1 MCVCVK
7 RAHSQSSKIHP
18 HFYKEWLKK
27 KKEKSRE
34 NMQLKKKEAMLKE
47 KKKKVSHLC
56 FRPTTGHLTSFK
68 DYMDT
73 LQFKKNKQTGRGG

>member
-1 MCVCVK
+1 
-7 RAHSQSSKIHP
+7 
-18 HFYKEWLKK
+18 
-27 KKEKSRE
+27 
-34 NMQLKKKEAMLKE
+34 MQLKKKEAMLKE